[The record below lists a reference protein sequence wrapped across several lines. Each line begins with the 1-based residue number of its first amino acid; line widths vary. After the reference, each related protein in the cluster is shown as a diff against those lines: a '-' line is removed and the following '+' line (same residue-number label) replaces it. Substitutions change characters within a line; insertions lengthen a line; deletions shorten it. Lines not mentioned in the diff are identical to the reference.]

1 MRRKAESG
9 EGAGPADVTA
19 GGSRLGIS
27 PCNLCPRECGVDRV
41 AGQMGYCLTDHRVFV
56 ARAALHMWEE
66 PCISGEKGSGTV
78 FFSGCSLRCVYC
90 QNYEIAAGSRGKEVS
105 AGRLS
110 EIYLELQEKGAANI
124 NLVTPDHYLTVVAQ
138 AVDLAKQRGLIL
150 PVVYNGSGYE
160 KPEAIAYLSGIVDVF
175 LTDFKYMDEGLA
187 ERFSKAPD
195 YPEVAKKALAKMVE
209 ITGAPSFDE
218 DGMMKRGV
226 VVRHLL
232 LPGHKKNAKDV
243 IRYVYETYGNRVFL
257 SLMNQFT
264 PLEERLRDVGSYAGS
279 LLRGSMKWWWIM
291 PSGLGWRM
299 PISSKGIRPGRVLY
313 RNLMRIKISDKNM
326 R

>member
-110 EIYLELQEKGAANI
+110 EIYLELQEKGACQYQ
-124 NLVTPDHYLTVVAQ
+124 PCH
-138 AVDLAKQRGLIL
+138 
-150 PVVYNGSGYE
+150 
-160 KPEAIAYLSGIVDVF
+160 
-175 LTDFKYMDEGLA
+175 
-187 ERFSKAPD
+187 
-195 YPEVAKKALAKMVE
+195 
-209 ITGAPSFDE
+209 
-218 DGMMKRGV
+218 
-226 VVRHLL
+226 
-232 LPGHKKNAKDV
+232 
-243 IRYVYETYGNRVFL
+243 
-257 SLMNQFT
+257 
-264 PLEERLRDVGSYAGS
+264 AGS
-279 LLRGSMKWWWIM
+279 LSDCGGTGGGFGEAKRADTARGI
-291 PSGLGWRM
+291 
-299 PISSKGIRPGRVLY
+299 
-313 RNLMRIKISDKNM
+313 
-326 R
+326 

>member
-264 PLEERLRDVGSYAGS
+264 PLEERLRDAGCGELCRKVTKREYEMVVDYAI
-279 LLRGSMKWWWIM
+279 R
-291 PSGLGWRM
+291 LGVENAYIQQGDTARESFI
-299 PISSKGIRPGRVLY
+299 PEFDE
-313 RNLMRIKISDKNM
+313 NKNF